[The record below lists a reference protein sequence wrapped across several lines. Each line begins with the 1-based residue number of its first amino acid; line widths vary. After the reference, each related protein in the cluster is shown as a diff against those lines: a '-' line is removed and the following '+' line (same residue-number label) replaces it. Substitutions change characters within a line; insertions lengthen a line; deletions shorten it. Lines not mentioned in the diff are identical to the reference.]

1 MYHCLNWER
10 TSMKVL
16 IFEDEKLNAER
27 LAELIKKY
35 DSSIEILAVLASVK
49 QGIAWLA
56 ENPAPELI
64 FMDIRLTD
72 GLSFELFEKVNIDI
86 PVIFTTAYDEYAIR
100 AFKVNSVDYLV
111 KPIDFIEL
119 KAAIDKYKKVRP
131 LLSRDFI
138 QAILE
143 QSNQKY
149 KNRFLI
155 KIGDQLRHIECRDI
169 AYLIFE
175 DGLVMAVTRGKSAL
189 PMDYSLDHLE
199 QLLNPTDFFRL
210 NRKVIARIDA
220 IGKINSYFNGRLKIE
235 LLPSVDEDIIV
246 SRERVGKFKEWM
258 GG

>member
-1 MYHCLNWER
+1 
-10 TSMKVL
+10 MKVL

-27 LAELIKKY
+27 LIELIKRY
-35 DSSIEILAVLASVK
+35 DPSVRILAVIESVEK
-49 QGIAWLA
+49 GIDWFIK
-56 ENPAPELI
+56 NPSPELI

-86 PVIFTTAYDEYAIR
+86 PVIFTTAYDEYAVR

-111 KPIDFIEL
+111 KPVDYNEL
-119 KAAIDKYKKVRP
+119 KAAIDKFKKVRP

-149 KNRFLI
+149 KNRFLV
-155 KIGDQLRHIECRDI
+155 KIGDQLRHVDCRDI
-169 AYLIFE
+169 AYFIFE
-175 DGLVMAVTRGKSAL
+175 DGLVMAVTKAKSAL
-189 PMDYSLDHLE
+189 PMDHSLDHLE
-199 QLLNPTDFFRL
+199 QLVNPADFFRL
-210 NRKVIARIDA
+210 NRKVIARIDS
-220 IGKINSYFNGRLKIE
+220 IGRIHSYFNGRLKIE
-235 LLPSVDEDIIV
+235 LLPPLDEDIIV